1 LKKASK
7 RFFFEK
13 KKQKTFLLR
22 AWGYG
27 GGPGKPP
34 VWKDGL
40 LARLRRARNDTVGR
54 RAGGRETST
63 DHFNKSFL
71 LLFFKKEALSSP
83 AIDALSR
90 FGAYWPC
97 VFAIR

>member
-1 LKKASK
+1 LKKRSK
-7 RFFFEK
+7 KPFYAGLGVMAAARV
-13 KKQKTFLLR
+13 T
-22 AWGYG
+22 
-27 GGPGKPP
+27 PP

-63 DHFNKSFL
+63 DQFNKSFL
-71 LLFFKKEALSSP
+71 LLFFKKEALSSQ